1 MSWSWWGRVMAC
13 FLRDGEDCAE
23 EEWLFFF
30 TDVSSVLL
38 ALVNSFSCFNL
49 SNFSRMGSY

>member
-1 MSWSWWGRVMAC
+1 MVC

-23 EEWLFFF
+23 ENGYFF

-38 ALVNSFSCFNL
+38 ALINSFCYFNL
-49 SNFSRMGSY
+49 SNFSRLGSY